1 MSKTIENNVVQM
13 TFDNKDFEKNIS
25 TSTKSVEKFND
36 SLDFKDAKKGFD
48 DLEKYAN
55 SVNFDGLNK
64 AIGNINSVF
73 TVTGNMTKKIIDDI
87 AGYFESKIVGTV
99 RKVTSTISYIAD
111 MNLGLSK
118 YEDYMTAMNTMR
130 YNLSEGDLSII
141 SKKGISDLEYLN
153 EQLAPLKQFTDET
166 SFNMLRMVSGISK
179 YSAANVDLEKS
190 VPALMGI
197 SLAAASAG
205 KNADEASRMYDQMVQ
220 AISRGYFQMK
230 DFNEAFANNNVA
242 TRNFKKTLVET
253 AQELGSLSTLDEDDM
268 KKAREWAAATQG
280 DYLNFFFDADKLNK
294 EAWLTTDVILG
305 AAQKY
310 YKSMGLI
317 FETTDQLA
325 DISVSQMISWSKEFM
340 NLRDKGVSAAA
351 YVEYL
356 GNEFDI
362 TNEEARLL
370 AKSLNTLTSEEYKMS
385 TQAAIAGQ
393 QATSYT
399 QAIDAVREAFGT
411 NFMNILTNFI
421 GNVDQA
427 SSLWT
432 AMSDNLWAVFAGP
445 LAATEKGLERFNK
458 EIVNTID
465 IGGVLVGQT
474 LYDQF
479 WKSIRRIFGG
489 GAEFVNGFIDQIRIL
504 GGAFKEVDGELEIGS
519 LIENNTFGFMQK
531 LTNGVTAMAD
541 AIEKFL
547 NSTLYENMLGIFM
560 NILKIISNI
569 KSVTNSLLRATVGTI
584 LKNLGKPLTALSEL
598 ILKITG
604 IIEEKSTKFVN
615 SDIFKNIIKWLTSI
629 IDAVSKLA
637 GTVLSK
643 LFNILGKI
651 ADIASDFFGEAVA
664 FLKPIFT
671 WLHDKISPVLKDI
684 YEFLADR
691 LNEALDWIS
700 DKLDHVGDAWDYI
713 KLKAGEAKDTVK
725 DFIEGL
731 MGTDFDTLGEKL
743 KNFGK
748 NFMEGASGIGGR
760 SLDVIK
766 EYGKN
771 MFDENADGSFPNLF
785 KRLDDAGTAI
795 EGAQTTIRW
804 LGDALSNP
812 IYFIFDLV
820 GAVLNTDLSG
830 AADALCSFIKRVT
843 GAIADI
849 TPSALEFLSKVISF
863 LGFLV
868 EKAVELI
875 KSIVG
880 FATGTLSST
889 GNTILDK
896 VVDSVIKLL
905 DLFLEGMIAILI
917 VLGHL
922 AELIKPAVL
931 EALDLA
937 EQFITKLVDKFR
949 EIAQNLADASGGDIV
964 KAVIGTAMIVAGLWL
979 FFGVMKAIIDVTYAI
994 KGFGSPLARLSKSLS
1009 YVFEGGS
1016 ELLETLGGYNMA
1028 GKFLYVSLLLFAIA
1042 DAVDSMVA
1050 VAEYFSSP
1058 ERKKQFLQA
1067 MAAVVA
1073 FIILILLTVEYILA
1087 PLNTNKKL
1095 KKNEKLDTGIGMAL
1109 IGIGVFMIGVSKA
1122 MSTLIDAMEGMAD
1135 PKILLYAGIVISVI
1149 LLSLGKTIK
1158 MIQGESSITRDLKAD
1173 KTGIFKSNISGSS
1186 SKSGTSYSGIPF
1198 VITSMA
1204 TAISVIMLAMGFL
1217 AKTIDG
1223 MEDPAWI
1230 LGVWAIAEALLFSI
1244 ALIIKWF
1251 FQFSNSSEAKEFSKV
1266 GRGKEGSKT
1275 SSSSK
1280 SGNGGI
1286 FNAVGVAIIIM
1297 SISTFVA
1304 TVMVSVIILAAIV
1317 QAAGIDPDLIMT
1329 IMGLVV
1335 VLILAIGLSIKLIMD
1350 AESRQLA
1357 KIGIKELLQRIGKL
1371 VGFSVV
1377 FVALGVCIA
1386 ALGTAI
1392 SNIAKT
1398 AMEYDNKLKESGM
1411 LKTDKDMN
1419 PVTKAFLMIAGILTM
1434 IFVGTIILTSIA
1446 KKMDV
1451 GSIMSVAMIIF
1462 GCALMIK
1469 NIGESIRILTETF
1482 SEFEDEPDAI
1492 AGAILSLVGIMM
1504 AMAVLVM
1511 VIGAVGAMLGASNG
1525 SGDAGDAIIKLA
1537 LGFLVLSL
1545 SIKVITSCIVA
1556 LATAI
1561 HTFGDTG
1568 PIWEALNV
1576 GILVLVGMAAAMVL
1590 LGAIALLFGK
1600 QIVTLG
1606 IGLAI
1611 IAASFLALDLAIL
1624 LLVPAIELASNY
1636 LVGNSNKIAGAFVAI
1651 GRAIADAILGSF
1663 LGLLKSI
1670 YTLGPQIIST
1680 ILKILLEVIRAVAD
1694 FFLDPETG
1702 VEIGKA
1708 IYALL
1713 KATVIALFSA
1723 LVWFLDD
1730 VGDFLHKIFSYIS
1743 DWAKDSVGDNGL
1755 VKFLK
1760 AIVWTISSFIDL
1772 ILAPFRAIIKGVKK
1786 LFGIDSPSKLFA
1798 QFGEWIMQGLLN
1810 GLNKLKDAILAPFKW
1825 IADKVSNIWNG
1836 LMNTCKSAMDKL
1848 SDFGRDFQQE
1858 IADNMSETDRKMAA
1872 AQAQDQVQKI
1882 QRYMQVL
1889 KTYQNGTTAE
1899 RARIMSEKASLE
1911 QWLKSNGKN
1920 KDAAINKNAM
1930 KMAEEL
1936 GYYTSAGFLKGLYSG
1951 GDPYE
1956 IGQQY
1961 MHQIIDG
1968 NKDAADIHS
1977 PSGVMELIGNYL
1989 KQGLL
1994 NGLDISSMFG
2004 TGEGMMDSLMG
2015 GVSSAM
2021 PDMSNLGGEAAS
2033 MFNGGFADNLDL
2045 TASGAT
2051 FDMSGYNTNLGGGY
2065 SSIGSI
2071 DSMNFASTGGYGG
2084 LDASYAM
2091 NSATAMPDTVNYT
2104 SEDITNELKAMNKKL
2119 DAFQEAVDKMQDL
2132 DIYLDNGVLA
2142 GALAGPIDEELG
2154 RRANRKAARGGI

>member
-99 RKVTSTISYIAD
+99 SKVRNTISYIAD
-111 MNLGLSK
+111 TNLGVSK
-118 YEDYMTAMNTMR
+118 YEDYLNAIKTLR
-130 YNLSEGDLSII
+130 YNLSDKDL
-141 SKKGISDLEYLN
+141 KAISDSGMSDLDYIAD
-153 EQLAPLKQFTDET
+153 QFGTIMDFTDET
-166 SFNMLRMVSGISK
+166 SFNMLDLVNAASK
-179 YSAANVDLEKS
+179 YVSANISLEDS
-190 VPALMGI
+190 SEALMGVA
-197 SLAAASAG
+197 LAAAAAG
-205 KNADEASRMYDQMVQ
+205 KNSQQAGQAMSQMVQ
-220 AISRGYFQMK
+220 AVSRGYFQMK
-230 DFNEAFANNNVA
+230 DWNEAFANNAIA
-242 TRNFKKTLVET
+242 TRHFKET
-253 AQELGSLSTLDEDDM
+253 MIEAAMGLGKAATINEEDVAQA
-268 KKAREWAAATQG
+268 KKWAAETNGQWY
-280 DYLNFFFDADKLNK
+280 DYFYESKKMNEDR
-294 EAWLTTDVILG
+294 WLTTEVLIAGL
-305 AAQKY
+305 KEY
-310 YKSMGLI
+310 SKSSTII
-317 FETTDQLA
+317 FDTVKKLEDT
-325 DISVSQMISWSKEFM
+325 SVSQLVQWSKEF
-340 NLRDKGVSAAA
+340 LKLKDSGVTAIE
-351 YVEYL
+351 YVNYL
-356 GNEFDI
+356 GDSFSGTDKDAI
-362 TNEEARLL
+362 LL
-370 AKSLNTLTSEEYKMS
+370 AKTLDKLASEEYKLA
-385 TQAAIAGQ
+385 TQAFIAGQ
-393 QATSYT
+393 QATNFHE
-399 QAIDAVREAFGT
+399 AIDAGREAFGT
-411 NFMNILTNFI
+411 KMMALLEGFI
-421 GNVDQA
+421 GDLDQA

-432 AMSDNLWAVFAGP
+432 IFADNLWSVFAGP
-445 LAATEKGLERFNK
+445 LDAAIDGMKQFNTEIAGTTE
-458 EIVNTID
+458 VA
-465 IGGVLVGQT
+465 GHLVEQT
-474 LYDQF
+474 WYDQF
-479 WKSIRRIFGG
+479 WLSIRRIFGG

-541 AIEKFL
+541 AIENFL

-560 NILKIISNI
+560 NILKIINNI

-651 ADIASDFFGEAVA
+651 ADIAGDFFGEAIS
-664 FLKPIFT
+664 FLKPIFS
-671 WLHDKISPVLKDI
+671 WLHDRISPALKDV
-684 YEFLADR
+684 YEFLADK

-713 KLKAGEAKDTVK
+713 KLKAGEAKDTVT

-748 NFMEGASGIGGR
+748 DFMEGASGIGGR

-771 MFDENADGSFPNLF
+771 MFDENADGSFSNLF

-795 EGAQTTIRW
+795 EGAQTTIKW

-830 AADALCSFIKRVT
+830 AADKLCNFIKRVT

-868 EKAVELI
+868 EKAIELI
-875 KSIVG
+875 KSILG

-896 VVDSVIKLL
+896 VIDAVIKLL

-949 EIAQNLADASGGDIV
+949 EITQNLADANGGDIV

-979 FFGVMKAIIDVTYAI
+979 FFSVMKAVIDVTYAI
-994 KGFGSPLARLSKSLS
+994 KGLGSPLAHLSHSLG

-1016 ELLETLGGYNMA
+1016 ELLETLGGYNTA
-1028 GKFLYVSLLLFAIA
+1028 GKFLYMSLLLFAIA

-1067 MAAVVA
+1067 MAAVLT
-1073 FIILILLTVEYILA
+1073 FIILILLSVKKVLGS
-1087 PLNTNKKL
+1087 LNNGTLGAQLSK
-1095 KKNEKLDTGIGMAL
+1095 EKSIISKTGLIDSGIGMAL
-1109 IGIGVFMIGVSKA
+1109 LGLGIFMIGISKA
-1122 MSTLIDAMEGMAD
+1122 MATIAEVTKDMTD
-1135 PKILLYAGIVISVI
+1135 PSILLYAGLIISVI
-1149 LLSLGKTIK
+1149 ILSLGKTLK
-1158 MIQGESSITRDLKAD
+1158 MIQGEGTSAKSFKAD
-1173 KTGIFKSNISGSS
+1173 KTGIFKSNITGSS
-1186 SKSGTSYSGIPF
+1186 SKSGASYSGIPF

-1230 LGVWAIAEALLFSI
+1230 LGVWGIAEGLLFSI

-1251 FQFSNSSEAKEFSKV
+1251 FQFSTSSEAKEFSKFK
-1266 GRGKEGSKT
+1266 GGKS

-1286 FNAVGVAIIIM
+1286 LNAVGVAIIIM

-1335 VLILAIGLSIKLIMD
+1335 VLILAIGLSMKLIMD

-1357 KIGIKELLQRIGKL
+1357 KIGVKELLQRIGKMI
-1371 VGFSVV
+1371 GFSVV

-1392 SNIAKT
+1392 NNIAKT

-1434 IFVGTIILTSIA
+1434 IFAGTIILTSIA

-1451 GSIMSVAMIIF
+1451 GSIMSVAIIVF

-1511 VIGAVGAMLGASNG
+1511 VIGAVGTMLGASSG
-1525 SGDAGDAIIKLA
+1525 GGDAGTAIIKLA

-1545 SIKVITSCIVA
+1545 SIKVITSCIIA

-1561 HTFGDTG
+1561 HTFGDTE
-1568 PIWEALNV
+1568 PIWAALKIGV
-1576 GILVLVGMAAAMVL
+1576 LVLIGMAAALVL
-1590 LGAIALLFGK
+1590 LGAIALLFGES
-1600 QIVTLG
+1600 ITTLA

-1611 IAASFLALDLAIL
+1611 IAGAFLALDLAIL

-1636 LVGNSNKIAGAFVAI
+1636 LVGNSDKIADAFVAI

-1663 LGLLKSI
+1663 LGLLESV
-1670 YTLGPQIIST
+1670 YTLGPQIIT
-1680 ILKILLEVIRAVAD
+1680 RILGILLELIRAVAD
-1694 FFLDPETG
+1694 FFMDPETG
-1702 VEIGKA
+1702 IEIGRA

-1713 KATVIALFSA
+1713 KATALALLSA
-1723 LVWFLDD
+1723 LVWFLYDI
-1730 VGDFLHKIFSYIS
+1730 GEFLNKIMDYIKK
-1743 DWAKDSVGDNGL
+1743 WANDAVGDNGL
-1755 VKFLK
+1755 VRFIKT
-1760 AIVWTISSFIDL
+1760 IVKTLTFWIDV
-1772 ILAPFRAIIKGVKK
+1772 ILQPFRWIIKGVKK
-1786 LFGIDSPSKLFA
+1786 LFGISSPSTVFEG
-1798 QFGEWIMQGLLN
+1798 FGEWIMKGLSN

-1825 IADKVSNIWNG
+1825 IAEKVSNIWNG
-1836 LMNTCKSAMDKL
+1836 MVNACESMMERLA
-1848 SDFGRDFQQE
+1848 GRDFQQE
-1858 IADNMSETDRKMAA
+1858 MADKMASIDQDTTHYRA
-1872 AQAQDQVQKI
+1872 SMAVENAQAYFD
-1882 QRYMQVL
+1882 VL
-1889 KTYQNGTTAE
+1889 RKLSSGNINTAE
-1899 RARIMSEKASLE
+1899 RANLEATKSKLEKNIKAMK
-1911 QWLKSNGKN
+1911 QVAW
-1920 KDAAINKNAM
+1920 DAAKEM
-1930 KMAEEL
+1930 
-1936 GYYTSAGFLKGLYSG
+1936 GYETTAGFYEGINSG
-1951 GDPYE
+1951 GDMRKLGE
-1956 IGQQY
+1956 QY
-1961 MHQIIDG
+1961 MNTFIDG
-1968 NKDAADIHS
+1968 GKKAADIHS

-2021 PDMSNLGGEAAS
+2021 PDMSSLGGEAAS
-2033 MFNGGFADNLDL
+2033 MFNGGFTDNLDL

-2051 FDMSGYNTNLGGGY
+2051 FDMNGYNTNLGGGY

-2084 LDASYAM
+2084 LDASYATS
-2091 NSATAMPDTVNYT
+2091 NATAMPDTVNYT

-2142 GALAGPIDEELG
+2142 GALAGAIDEELG

>member
-99 RKVTSTISYIAD
+99 SKVRNTISYIAD
-111 MNLGLSK
+111 TNLGVSK
-118 YEDYMTAMNTMR
+118 YEDYLNAIKTLR
-130 YNLSEGDLSII
+130 YNLSDTDLKAIKVS
-141 SKKGISDLEYLN
+141 GMSDLDYI
-153 EQLAPLKQFTDET
+153 ADKFSTIMDFTDET
-166 SFNMLRMVSGISK
+166 SFNMLDMVNAISK
-179 YSAANVDLEKS
+179 YASANVSLEDS
-190 VPALMGI
+190 SEALMGTA
-197 SLAAASAG
+197 LAAAAAG
-205 KNADEASRMYDQMVQ
+205 KNSQQAGQAMSQMVQ

-230 DFNEAFANNNVA
+230 DWNEAFANNAIA
-242 TRNFKKTLVET
+242 TRHFKEIMIEAAMGLGKAATINEEDI
-253 AQELGSLSTLDEDDM
+253 AQA
-268 KKAREWAAATQG
+268 KEWAEKTNGQWY
-280 DYLNFFFDADKLNK
+280 DFFYESKKMNDDK
-294 EAWLTTDVILG
+294 WLTTEALIAGL
-305 AAQKY
+305 KEY
-310 YKSMGLI
+310 SKSSTII
-317 FETTDQLA
+317 FDTVAKLEDT
-325 DISVSQMISWSKEFM
+325 SVSQLVQWSKEF
-340 NLRDKGVSAAA
+340 LKLKSSGVTAIE
-351 YVEYL
+351 YVNYL
-356 GNEFDI
+356 GDSFSGTDKDAI
-362 TNEEARLL
+362 LL
-370 AKSLNTLTSEEYKMS
+370 AKTLDKLTSEEYKLA
-385 TQAAIAGQ
+385 TQAFIAGQ
-393 QATSYT
+393 QATNFHE
-399 QAIDAVREAFGT
+399 AIDAGREAFGT
-411 NFMNILTNFI
+411 KMMALLEGFI
-421 GNVDQA
+421 GDLDQA

-432 AMSDNLWAVFAGP
+432 IFADNLWSVFAGP
-445 LAATEKGLERFNK
+445 LDAAIDGMKQFNTEIAGTTE
-458 EIVNTID
+458 VA
-465 IGGVLVGQT
+465 GHLVEQT
-474 LYDQF
+474 WYDQF
-479 WKSIRRIFGG
+479 WLSIRRIFGG
-489 GAEFVNGFIDQIRIL
+489 GAEFVNGFINQIRIL

-569 KSVTNSLLRATVGTI
+569 KSVTSSLLRATVGTI

-615 SDIFKNIIKWLTSI
+615 SDIFKNIVKWLTSI

-651 ADIASDFFGEAVA
+651 ADIAGDFFGEAVR

-671 WLHDKISPVLKDI
+671 WLHDRISPALKDI
-684 YEFLADR
+684 YEFLADK
-691 LNEALDWIS
+691 LNEALDWVS

-771 MFDENADGSFPNLF
+771 MFDENTDGSFPNLF

-830 AADALCSFIKRVT
+830 AADALCNFIKRVT

-863 LGFLV
+863 LGFLI

-896 VVDSVIKLL
+896 VIDAVIKIL

-979 FFGVMKAIIDVTYAI
+979 FFGVMKAVIDVTYAI
-994 KGFGSPLARLSKSLS
+994 KGLGSPLAHLSHTLG
-1009 YVFEGGS
+1009 YVFESGS
-1016 ELLETLGGYNMA
+1016 ELLDTLGGYSTA
-1028 GKFLYVSLLLFAIA
+1028 GKFLYMSLLLFAIA

-1058 ERKKQFLQA
+1058 ERRKQFLQA
-1067 MAAVVA
+1067 MAAVIT
-1073 FIILILLTVEYILA
+1073 FILIILFSIKMV
-1087 PLNTNKKL
+1087 LNTLAGGSKNKL
-1095 KKNEKLDTGIGMAL
+1095 SATFAKNIDTDIGIAL

-1122 MSTLIDAMEGMAD
+1122 MSTLVDATKDMTD
-1135 PKILLYAGIVISVI
+1135 PKILLYAGMVISLI

-1158 MIQGESSITRDLKAD
+1158 MVQGESSVTRGIKAD
-1173 KTGIFKSNISGSS
+1173 KTGIFKSNVTGSS
-1186 SKSGTSYSGIPF
+1186 AKSGTSYSGIPF

-1223 MEDPAWI
+1223 MEDPMFI
-1230 LGVWAIAEALLFSI
+1230 LAVWGMAELLLFSI
-1244 ALIIKWF
+1244 AYIIKEF
-1251 FQFSNSSEAKEFSKV
+1251 FKFSTSSEAKEFSKFK
-1266 GRGKEGSKT
+1266 GGKS

-1286 FNAVGVAIIIM
+1286 LNAVGVSIIIM
-1297 SISTFVA
+1297 SISAFVA

-1335 VLILAIGLSIKLIMD
+1335 VLILAIGLSMKLIMD

-1357 KIGIKELLQRIGKL
+1357 KIGVKELLQRIGKMI
-1371 VGFSVV
+1371 GFSVV

-1392 SNIAKT
+1392 NNIAKT

-1434 IFVGTIILTSIA
+1434 IFVGTTILTSIA

-1525 SGDAGDAIIKLA
+1525 GGDAGDAIIKLA

-1545 SIKVITSCIVA
+1545 SIKVITSCIVS

-1568 PIWEALNV
+1568 PIWEALNIGV
-1576 GILVLVGMAAAMVL
+1576 LVLVGMAAAMVL
-1590 LGAIALLFGK
+1590 LGAIALIFGK

-1636 LVGNSNKIAGAFVAI
+1636 LVTNSNKIAGAFVAI

-1663 LGLLKSI
+1663 LGLLKSV

-1680 ILKILLEVIRAVAD
+1680 ILGILLELIRAVAD

-1713 KATVIALFSA
+1713 KATAIALVSA

-1730 VGDFLHKIFSYIS
+1730 VGDFLNSIMDYIKK
-1743 DWAKDSVGDNGL
+1743 WANDAIGDSGL
-1755 VKFLK
+1755 VRFLK
-1760 AIVWTISSFIDL
+1760 AIVKTLTFWIDV
-1772 ILAPFRAIIKGVKK
+1772 ILQPFRWIIKGVKK
-1786 LFGIDSPSKLFA
+1786 LFGIGSPSTVFEG
-1798 QFGEWIMQGLLN
+1798 FGKWIMQGLLN

-1825 IADKVSNIWNG
+1825 IAEKVSNIWNG
-1836 LMNTCKSAMDKL
+1836 MVNACESMMERLA
-1848 SDFGRDFQQE
+1848 GRDFQQE
-1858 IADNMSETDRKMAA
+1858 MADKMASIDQDTTHYRA
-1872 AQAQDQVQKI
+1872 SMAVENAQAYFD
-1882 QRYMQVL
+1882 VL
-1889 KTYQNGTTAE
+1889 RKLSSGNINTAE
-1899 RARIMSEKASLE
+1899 RANLEATKSKLEKNIKAMKKVA
-1911 QWLKSNGKN
+1911 W
-1920 KDAAINKNAM
+1920 DAAKEM
-1930 KMAEEL
+1930 
-1936 GYYTSAGFLKGLYSG
+1936 GYETTAGFFEGINSG
-1951 GDPYE
+1951 GDMRKLGE
-1956 IGQQY
+1956 QY
-1961 MHQIIDG
+1961 MNTFIDG
-1968 NKDAADIHS
+1968 GKKAADIHS
-1977 PSGVMELIGNYL
+1977 PSGVMKTIGNYL
-1989 KQGLL
+1989 LEGLL

-2004 TGEGMMDSLMG
+2004 TGEGMMDNLMG

-2021 PDMSNLGGEAAS
+2021 PDMSSLGGEAAS

-2051 FDMSGYNTNLGGGY
+2051 FDMSGYDTKLGGGY

-2071 DSMNFASTGGYGG
+2071 DSMNFASSGGYSG

>member
-99 RKVTSTISYIAD
+99 SKVTSTISYIAD
-111 MNLGLSK
+111 VNLGLSK

-141 SKKGISDLEYLN
+141 SKKGISDLEYLS

-179 YSAANVDLEKS
+179 YSAANVDLKKS

-205 KNADEASRMYDQMVQ
+205 KNADEASRMYEQMVQ

-253 AQELGSLSTLDEDDM
+253 AQELGSLSTLDEADM

-280 DYLNFFFDADKLNK
+280 DYLNFFFTADNLNK

-305 AAQKY
+305 AAEKY
-310 YKSMGLI
+310 YRSMGLI
-317 FETTDQLA
+317 FKTTDQLA
-325 DISVSQMISWSKEFM
+325 DISVSQMVSWSKEFM

-362 TNEEARLL
+362 TDEEARLL

-432 AMSDNLWAVFAGP
+432 SMSDNLWAIFAGP

-479 WKSIRRIFGG
+479 WKSIRKIFGG
-489 GAEFVNGFIDQIRIL
+489 GAEFVNGFINQIRIL

-651 ADIASDFFGEAVA
+651 ADIAGDFFGEAVR

-671 WLHDKISPVLKDI
+671 WLHDRISPALKDI
-684 YEFLADR
+684 YEFLADK

-713 KLKAGEAKDTVK
+713 KLKAGEAKNTVK

-766 EYGKN
+766 EYGKS

-863 LGFLV
+863 LGFLI

-896 VVDSVIKLL
+896 VIDAVIKIL

-979 FFGVMKAIIDVTYAI
+979 FFGVMKAVIDVTYAI
-994 KGFGSPLARLSKSLS
+994 KGLGSPLAHLSHTLG
-1009 YVFEGGS
+1009 YVFESGS
-1016 ELLETLGGYNMA
+1016 ELLDTLGGYSTA
-1028 GKFLYVSLLLFAIA
+1028 GKFLYMSLLLFAIA

-1058 ERKKQFLQA
+1058 ERRKQFLQA
-1067 MAAVVA
+1067 MAAVVT
-1073 FIILILLTVEYILA
+1073 FILIILFSIKMV
-1087 PLNTNKKL
+1087 LNTLAGGKTNKL
-1095 KKNEKLDTGIGMAL
+1095 TATFAKNVDTDIGIAL

-1122 MSTLIDAMEGMAD
+1122 MSTLVDATKGMTD
-1135 PKILLYAGIVISVI
+1135 PKILLYAGMVISLI

-1158 MIQGESSITRDLKAD
+1158 MVQGESSVTRGIKAD
-1173 KTGIFKSNISGSS
+1173 KTGIFKSNVTGSS
-1186 SKSGTSYSGIPF
+1186 AKSGTSYSGIPF

-1223 MEDPAWI
+1223 MEDPMFI
-1230 LGVWAIAEALLFSI
+1230 LGVWGMAELLLFSI
-1244 ALIIKWF
+1244 AYIIKEF
-1251 FQFSNSSEAKEFSKV
+1251 FKFSTSSEAKEFSKFK
-1266 GRGKEGSKT
+1266 GGK
-1275 SSSSK
+1275 SSTSSK

-1286 FNAVGVAIIIM
+1286 LNAVGVAIIIM

-1335 VLILAIGLSIKLIMD
+1335 VLILAIGLSMKLIMD

-1357 KIGIKELLQRIGKL
+1357 KIGVKELLQRIGKMI
-1371 VGFSVV
+1371 GFSVV

-1392 SNIAKT
+1392 NNIAKT

-1511 VIGAVGAMLGASNG
+1511 VIGAVGAMLGAS
-1525 SGDAGDAIIKLA
+1525 SGGKDAGDAIIKLA

-1636 LVGNSNKIAGAFVAI
+1636 LVSNSNKIAGAFVAI

-1663 LGLLKSI
+1663 LGLLKSV

-1680 ILKILLEVIRAVAD
+1680 ILGILLELIRAVAD

-1713 KATVIALFSA
+1713 KATAIALVSA

-1730 VGDFLHKIFSYIS
+1730 IGDFLNKIMDYIKK
-1743 DWAKDSVGDNGL
+1743 WANDAIGDSGL
-1755 VKFLK
+1755 VRFLK
-1760 AIVWTISSFIDL
+1760 AIVKTLTFWIDV
-1772 ILAPFRAIIKGVKK
+1772 ILQPFRWIIKGVKK
-1786 LFGIDSPSKLFA
+1786 LFGIGSPSTVFEG
-1798 QFGEWIMQGLLN
+1798 FGKWIMQGLLN

-1825 IADKVSNIWNG
+1825 IAEKVSNIWNG
-1836 LMNTCKSAMDKL
+1836 MVNACESMMEHLA
-1848 SDFGRDFQQE
+1848 GRDFQQE
-1858 IADNMSETDRKMAA
+1858 MADKMASIDQDTTHYRA
-1872 AQAQDQVQKI
+1872 SMAVENAQAYFD
-1882 QRYMQVL
+1882 VL
-1889 KTYQNGTTAE
+1889 RKLSSGNINTAE
-1899 RARIMSEKASLE
+1899 RANLEATKSKLEKNIKAMKKVA
-1911 QWLKSNGKN
+1911 W
-1920 KDAAINKNAM
+1920 DAAKEM
-1930 KMAEEL
+1930 
-1936 GYYTSAGFLKGLYSG
+1936 GYETTAGFFEGINSG
-1951 GDPYE
+1951 GDMRKLGE
-1956 IGQQY
+1956 QY
-1961 MHQIIDG
+1961 MNTFIDG
-1968 NKDAADIHS
+1968 GKKAADIHS
-1977 PSGVMELIGNYL
+1977 PSGVMKTIGNYL
-1989 KQGLL
+1989 VEGLL

-2021 PDMSNLGGEAAS
+2021 PDMSSLGGEAAS

-2051 FDMSGYNTNLGGGY
+2051 FDMSGYDTKLGGGY

-2071 DSMNFASTGGYGG
+2071 DSMNFASTGGYSG

-2091 NSATAMPDTVNYT
+2091 SNATAMPDTVNYT

>member
-99 RKVTSTISYIAD
+99 SKVRNTISYIAD
-111 MNLGLSK
+111 TNLGVSK
-118 YEDYMTAMNTMR
+118 YEDYLNAIKTLR
-130 YNLSEGDLSII
+130 YNLSDTDLKAIKVS
-141 SKKGISDLEYLN
+141 GMSDLDYI
-153 EQLAPLKQFTDET
+153 ADKFSTIMDFTDET
-166 SFNMLRMVSGISK
+166 SFNMLDMVNAISK
-179 YSAANVDLEKS
+179 YASANVSLEDS
-190 VPALMGI
+190 SEALMGTA
-197 SLAAASAG
+197 LAAAAAG
-205 KNADEASRMYDQMVQ
+205 KNSQQAGQAMSQMVQ

-230 DFNEAFANNNVA
+230 DWNEAFANNAIA
-242 TRNFKKTLVET
+242 TRHFKEIMIEAAMGLGKAATINEEDI
-253 AQELGSLSTLDEDDM
+253 AQA
-268 KKAREWAAATQG
+268 KEWAEKTNGQWY
-280 DYLNFFFDADKLNK
+280 DFFYESKKMNDDK
-294 EAWLTTDVILG
+294 WLTTEALIAGL
-305 AAQKY
+305 KEY
-310 YKSMGLI
+310 SKSSTII
-317 FETTDQLA
+317 FDTVAKLEDT
-325 DISVSQMISWSKEFM
+325 SVSQLVQWSKEF
-340 NLRDKGVSAAA
+340 LKLKSSGVTAIE
-351 YVEYL
+351 YVNYL
-356 GNEFDI
+356 GDSFSGTDKDAI
-362 TNEEARLL
+362 LL
-370 AKSLNTLTSEEYKMS
+370 AKTLDKLTSEEYKLA
-385 TQAAIAGQ
+385 TQAFIAGQ
-393 QATSYT
+393 QATNFHE
-399 QAIDAVREAFGT
+399 AIDAGREAFGT
-411 NFMNILTNFI
+411 KMMALLEGFI
-421 GNVDQA
+421 GDLDQA

-432 AMSDNLWAVFAGP
+432 IFADNLWSVFAGP
-445 LAATEKGLERFNK
+445 LDAAIDGMKQFNTEIAGTTE
-458 EIVNTID
+458 VA
-465 IGGVLVGQT
+465 GHLVEQT
-474 LYDQF
+474 WYDQF
-479 WKSIRRIFGG
+479 WLSVRRIFGG

-504 GGAFKEVDGELEIGS
+504 GGAFEEVDGELEIGS

-615 SDIFKNIIKWLTSI
+615 SDIFKNIVKWLTSI

-651 ADIASDFFGEAVA
+651 ADIAGDFFGEAVR

-671 WLHDKISPVLKDI
+671 WIHDRISPALKDI
-684 YEFLADR
+684 YEFLADK

-830 AADALCSFIKRVT
+830 AADALCNFIKRVT

-863 LGFLV
+863 LGFLI

-896 VVDSVIKLL
+896 VIDAVIKIL

-979 FFGVMKAIIDVTYAI
+979 FFGVMKAVIDVTYAI
-994 KGFGSPLARLSKSLS
+994 KGLGSPLAHLSHTLG
-1009 YVFEGGS
+1009 YVLESGS
-1016 ELLETLGGYNMA
+1016 ELLDTLGGYNIA
-1028 GKFLYVSLLLFAIA
+1028 GKFLYMSLLLFAIA

-1058 ERKKQFLQA
+1058 ERRKQFLQA
-1067 MAAVVA
+1067 MAAVVT
-1073 FIILILLTVEYILA
+1073 FILLILMSVQLVLKSLA
-1087 PLNTNKKL
+1087 GNKKKL
-1095 KKNEKLDTGIGMAL
+1095 TKDGAKNLDTSVGVAL

-1122 MSTLIDAMEGMAD
+1122 MATLVEATKGMTD
-1135 PKILLYAGIVISVI
+1135 PKILLYAGMVISLI

-1158 MIQGESSITRDLKAD
+1158 MVQGESSVTRGIKAD
-1173 KTGIFKSNISGSS
+1173 KTGIFKSNVTGSS
-1186 SKSGTSYSGIPF
+1186 AKSGASYSGIPF

-1223 MEDPAWI
+1223 MEDPAFI
-1230 LGVWAIAEALLFSI
+1230 LAVWGMAELLLFSI
-1244 ALIIKWF
+1244 AFIIKEF
-1251 FQFSNSSEAKEFSKV
+1251 FKFSTSSEAKEFSKFK
-1266 GRGKEGSKT
+1266 GGKS

-1286 FNAVGVAIIIM
+1286 LNAVGVSIIIM
-1297 SISTFVA
+1297 SISAFVA

-1329 IMGLVV
+1329 IMLMVV
-1335 VLILAIGLSIKLIMD
+1335 VLILAIGMSIKLIMD

-1357 KIGIKELLQRIGKL
+1357 KIGVKELLQRIGKMI
-1371 VGFSVV
+1371 GFSVV

-1392 SNIAKT
+1392 NNIAKT
-1398 AMEYDNKLKESGM
+1398 AMEYDNKLKENGM

-1434 IFVGTIILTSIA
+1434 IFVGTTILTSIA

-1525 SGDAGDAIIKLA
+1525 GGDAGDAIIKLA

-1568 PIWEALNV
+1568 PIWEALNIGV
-1576 GILVLVGMAAAMVL
+1576 LVLVGMAAAMVL
-1590 LGAIALLFGK
+1590 LGAIALIFGK

-1636 LVGNSNKIAGAFVAI
+1636 LVTNSNKIAGAFVAI

-1663 LGLLKSI
+1663 LGLLKSV

-1680 ILKILLEVIRAVAD
+1680 ILGILLELIRAVAD

-1708 IYALL
+1708 VYALL
-1713 KATVIALFSA
+1713 KATAIALVSA

-1730 VGDFLHKIFSYIS
+1730 VGDFLNSIMDYIKK
-1743 DWAKDSVGDNGL
+1743 WANDAIGDSGL
-1755 VKFLK
+1755 VRFLK
-1760 AIVWTISSFIDL
+1760 AIVKTLTFWIDV
-1772 ILAPFRAIIKGVKK
+1772 ILQPFRWIIKGVKK
-1786 LFGIDSPSKLFA
+1786 LFGIGSPSTVFES
-1798 QFGEWIMQGLLN
+1798 FGKWIMQGLLN

-1825 IADKVSNIWNG
+1825 IAEKVSNIWNG
-1836 LMNTCKSAMDKL
+1836 MVNACESMIERLA
-1848 SDFGRDFQQE
+1848 GRDIQQE
-1858 IADNMSETDRKMAA
+1858 LKQNLEEDVNGLDALGYGALKYA
-1872 AQAQDQVQKI
+1872 
-1882 QRYMQVL
+1882 QRYMELVRKYNNASSHADKDRYRSQMTTIEGYLKNMSGKSEYAKGAEKIGAQV
-1889 KTYQNGTTAE
+1889 T
-1899 RARIMSEKASLE
+1899 
-1911 QWLKSNGKN
+1911 
-1920 KDAAINKNAM
+1920 
-1930 KMAEEL
+1930 
-1936 GYYTSAGFLKGLYSG
+1936 AGFLKGLYQG
-1951 GDPYE
+1951 GDPYDLA
-1956 IGQQY
+1956 QQY
-1961 MHQIIDG
+1961 FGQFTAGGEDKMEI
-1968 NKDAADIHS
+1968 KS
-1977 PSGVMELIGNYL
+1977 PSKVMTVIGNYI
-1989 KQGLL
+1989 KEGLL

-2021 PDMSNLGGEAAS
+2021 PDMSSLGGEAAS

-2071 DSMNFASTGGYGG
+2071 DSMNFASTGGYSG

-2091 NSATAMPDTVNYT
+2091 SNATAMPDTVNYT

>member
-1 MSKTIENNVVQM
+1 MSKNIENNVVQM
-13 TFDNKDFEKNIS
+13 SFDNKDFEKNIS

-99 RKVTSTISYIAD
+99 SRVRNTISYIAD
-111 MNLGLSK
+111 TNLGVSK
-118 YEDYMTAMNTMR
+118 YEDYLNAIKTLR
-130 YNLSEGDLSII
+130 YNLSDKDLRAIEDS
-141 SKKGISDLEYLN
+141 GMSDLDYI
-153 EQLAPLKQFTDET
+153 ADKFSTIMDFTDET
-166 SFNMLRMVSGISK
+166 SFNMLDMVNAISK
-179 YSAANVDLEKS
+179 YASANVSLEDS
-190 VPALMGI
+190 SEALMGTA
-197 SLAAASAG
+197 LAAAAAG
-205 KNADEASRMYDQMVQ
+205 KNSQQAGQAMSQMVQ

-230 DFNEAFANNNVA
+230 DWNEAFANNAIA
-242 TRNFKKTLVET
+242 TRHFKEIMIE
-253 AQELGSLSTLDEDDM
+253 AAMGLG
-268 KKAREWAAATQG
+268 KAATINQEDIAQAEKWAKETNG
-280 DYLNFFFDADKLNK
+280 QWYDFFYTSDRMNK
-294 EAWLTTDVILG
+294 DMWLTTEALIAGL
-305 AAQKY
+305 KEY
-310 YKSMGLI
+310 SKSSTII
-317 FETTDQLA
+317 FDTVGKLEDT
-325 DISVSQMISWSKEFM
+325 SVSQLVQWSKEFLKLK
-340 NLRDKGVSAAA
+340 NSGVSAIE
-351 YVEYL
+351 YVNYL
-356 GNEFDI
+356 GDSFVG
-362 TNEEARLL
+362 TEEDAILL
-370 AKSLNTLTSEEYKMS
+370 AKTLDTLTSEEYKLA
-385 TQAAIAGQ
+385 TQAFIAGQ
-393 QATSYT
+393 QATNFHE
-399 QAIDAVREAFGT
+399 AIDAGREAFGT
-411 NFMNILTNFI
+411 KMMTLLEGFI
-421 GNVDQA
+421 GDLDQA

-432 AMSDNLWAVFAGP
+432 IFADNLWSVFAGP
-445 LAATEKGLERFNK
+445 LDAAIDGMRQFNTEIAGTTEVAGHLIE
-458 EIVNTID
+458 
-465 IGGVLVGQT
+465 QT
-474 LYDQF
+474 WYDQF
-479 WKSIRRIFGG
+479 WGSVRRIFGG

-504 GGAFKEVDGELEIGS
+504 GGAFEEVHGELEIGS

-651 ADIASDFFGEAVA
+651 ADIAGDFFGEAVR

-671 WLHDKISPVLKDI
+671 WLHDRISPVLKDI

-691 LNEALDWIS
+691 LSEALDWIS

-713 KLKAGEAKDTVK
+713 KLKAGEAKDTVTG
-725 DFIEGL
+725 FIEGL

-760 SLDVIK
+760 SLDVVK

-820 GAVLNTDLSG
+820 GAILNTDLSG
-830 AADALCSFIKRVT
+830 AADALCNFIKRVT

-863 LGFLV
+863 LSFLI

-889 GNTILDK
+889 GSTILDK
-896 VVDSVIKLL
+896 VIDAVIKIL

-931 EALDLA
+931 EALYLA
-937 EQFITKLVDKFR
+937 ERFITRLVEKFR
-949 EIAQNLADASGGDIV
+949 EIANNLAEASGEDIIRS
-964 KAVIGTAMIVAGLWL
+964 VIGLGMIVAGLWL
-979 FFGVMKAIIDVTYAI
+979 FFSVMEAIINVTYAI
-994 KGFGSPLARLSKSLS
+994 KGFGSPLARLSQSLS
-1009 YVFEGGS
+1009 YVIEGGS
-1016 ELLETLGGYNMA
+1016 ELVETLGGYTTA
-1028 GKFLYVSLLLFAIA
+1028 GKFLYFSLLLFAIA
-1042 DAVDSMVA
+1042 DAVDSMVS

-1058 ERKKQFLQA
+1058 ERKKQFIQA
-1067 MAAVVA
+1067 MSAVVA
-1073 FIILILLTVEYILA
+1073 FIIIILLSVKTV
-1087 PLNTNKKL
+1087 LNTLAGGSTNKMSAAL
-1095 KKNEKLDTGIGMAL
+1095 AKNVDTDIGIAL

-1122 MSTLIDAMEGMAD
+1122 IAILADATKNMTD
-1135 PKILLYAGIVISVI
+1135 PSILLYAGMIISLI

-1158 MIQGESSITRDLKAD
+1158 MVQGEHSVTRGIKAD
-1173 KTGIFKSNISGSS
+1173 KTGIFKSNITGSS
-1186 SKSGTSYSGIPF
+1186 AKSGTSYSGIPL

-1204 TAISVIMLAMGFL
+1204 TAISVVMLAMGFL

-1230 LGVWAIAEALLFSI
+1230 IGVWLMAEALIFSI

-1251 FQFSNSSEAKEFSKV
+1251 FQFSTSSEAKEFSKFK
-1266 GRGKEGSKT
+1266 GGK
-1275 SSSSK
+1275 SSSSNK

-1286 FNAVGVAIIIM
+1286 LNAVGVAIIIM

-1304 TVMVSVIILAAIV
+1304 TVMLSVIILAAVV

-1335 VLILAIGLSIKLIMD
+1335 VLILAIGMSIKLIMD

-1357 KIGIKELLQRIGKL
+1357 KIGIKELLQRIGRMIGL
-1371 VGFSVV
+1371 SVV
-1377 FVALGVCIA
+1377 FVALGIFLAAIIGSVASLANVAREYNQYMDENDYEKSDEKNPIFKAILLMLFLITLTLGLTGLIIA
-1386 ALGTAI
+1386 
-1392 SNIAKT
+1392 IARNMDT
-1398 AMEYDNKLKESGM
+1398 SG
-1411 LKTDKDMN
+1411 L
-1419 PVTKAFLMIAGILTM
+1419 
-1434 IFVGTIILTSIA
+1434 
-1446 KKMDV
+1446 
-1451 GSIMSVAMIIF
+1451 MSVALIFF

-1511 VIGAVGAMLGASNG
+1511 VIGAVGAMLGASSG

-1537 LGFLVLSL
+1537 LGFLVLSV
-1545 SIKVITSCIVA
+1545 SIKVITSCIIA
-1556 LATAI
+1556 LASAI
-1561 HTFGDTG
+1561 HTFGDTE
-1568 PIWEALNV
+1568 PIWKALRV
-1576 GILVLVGMAAAMVL
+1576 GIIVLVGMATALVL
-1590 LGAIALLFGK
+1590 LGAIALIFGK
-1600 QIVTLG
+1600 EITVLAV
-1606 IGLAI
+1606 GLAI
-1611 IAASFLALDLAIL
+1611 IAAAFLALDLAIL

-1636 LVGNSNKIAGAFVAI
+1636 LVDNSEKIAQAFLAI
-1651 GRAIADAILGSF
+1651 GEALAFAILGTIAGIIEGIAKLIGPITKALCDLL
-1663 LGLLKSI
+1663 LGLIKAL
-1670 YTLGPQIIST
+1670 
-1680 ILKILLEVIRAVAD
+1680 AD
-1694 FFLDPETG
+1694 FFYEPETG
-1702 VEIGKA
+1702 LQIGKLVYA
-1708 IYALL
+1708 ALKTLAGALL
-1713 KATVIALFSA
+1713 SA

-1730 VGDFLHKIFSYIS
+1730 IGEFLHKIFSYIS
-1743 DWAKDSVGDNGL
+1743 DWAKDSVGDSGL

-1760 AIVWTISSFIDL
+1760 AIVWTITSFIDL
-1772 ILAPFRAIIKGVKK
+1772 ILAPFRAIIKGIKK
-1786 LFGIDSPSKLFA
+1786 LFGINSPSTVFE
-1798 QFGEWIMQGLLN
+1798 QFGKWIMQGLLN
-1810 GLNKLKDAILAPFKW
+1810 GLNALKDTILAPFKW
-1825 IADKVSNIWNG
+1825 IAEKVSNIWG
-1836 LMNTCKSAMDKL
+1836 SMVDGCESLMEKL
-1848 SDFGRDFQQE
+1848 TGRDFQQE
-1858 IADNMSETDRKMAA
+1858 IADKMASIDQDTTHYRA
-1872 AQAQDQVQKI
+1872 SMAVENAQAYFD
-1882 QRYMQVL
+1882 VL
-1889 KTYQNGTTAE
+1889 RKLSSGNINTAE
-1899 RARIMSEKASLE
+1899 RANLEATKSKLEKNI
-1911 QWLKSNGKN
+1911 KSMK
-1920 KDAAINKNAM
+1920 KVAWDAAKEM
-1930 KMAEEL
+1930 
-1936 GYYTSAGFLKGLYSG
+1936 GYETTAGFFEGINSG
-1951 GDPYE
+1951 GDMRKLGE
-1956 IGQQY
+1956 QY
-1961 MHQIIDG
+1961 MNTFIDG
-1968 NKDAADIHS
+1968 GKKAADIHS
-1977 PSGVMELIGNYL
+1977 PSGVMKTIGNYL
-1989 KQGLL
+1989 VEGLL

-2021 PDMSNLGGEAAS
+2021 PDMSSLGGEAAS
-2033 MFNGGFADNLDL
+2033 MFNGGFTDNLDL

-2091 NSATAMPDTVNYT
+2091 NNARVMPDTVNYT

>member
-99 RKVTSTISYIAD
+99 SKVRNTISYIAD
-111 MNLGLSK
+111 TNLGVSK
-118 YEDYMTAMNTMR
+118 YEDYLNAIKTLR
-130 YNLSEGDLSII
+130 YNLSDKDL
-141 SKKGISDLEYLN
+141 KAISDSGMSDLDYI
-153 EQLAPLKQFTDET
+153 ADKFSTIMDFTDET
-166 SFNMLRMVSGISK
+166 SFNMLDMVNAISK
-179 YSAANVDLEKS
+179 YASANVSLEDS
-190 VPALMGI
+190 SEALMGTA
-197 SLAAASAG
+197 LAAAAAG
-205 KNADEASRMYDQMVQ
+205 KNSQQAGQAMSQMVQ

-230 DFNEAFANNNVA
+230 DWNEAFANNAIA
-242 TRNFKKTLVET
+242 TRHFKEIMIEAAMGLGKAATINEEDI
-253 AQELGSLSTLDEDDM
+253 AQA
-268 KKAREWAAATQG
+268 KKWAAETNGQWY
-280 DYLNFFFDADKLNK
+280 DFFYESKKMNDDK
-294 EAWLTTDVILG
+294 WLTTEALIAGL
-305 AAQKY
+305 KEY
-310 YKSMGLI
+310 SKSSTII
-317 FETTDQLA
+317 FDTVGKLEDT
-325 DISVSQMISWSKEFM
+325 SVSQLVQWSKEF
-340 NLRDKGVSAAA
+340 LKLKGSGVTAIE
-351 YVEYL
+351 YVNYL
-356 GNEFDI
+356 GDSFSG
-362 TNEEARLL
+362 TNKDAILL
-370 AKSLNTLTSEEYKMS
+370 ANTLDKLTSEEYKLA
-385 TQAAIAGQ
+385 TQAFIAGQ
-393 QATSYT
+393 QATNFHE
-399 QAIDAVREAFGT
+399 AIDAGREAFGT
-411 NFMNILTNFI
+411 KMMALLEGFI
-421 GNVDQA
+421 GDLDQA

-432 AMSDNLWAVFAGP
+432 IFADNLWSVFAGP
-445 LAATEKGLERFNK
+445 LDAAIDGMKQFNTEIAGTTE
-458 EIVNTID
+458 VA
-465 IGGVLVGQT
+465 GHLVEQT
-474 LYDQF
+474 WYDQF
-479 WKSIRRIFGG
+479 WLSVRRIFGG

-504 GGAFKEVDGELEIGS
+504 GGAFEEVDGELEIGS

-651 ADIASDFFGEAVA
+651 ADIAGDFFGEAVA

-830 AADALCSFIKRVT
+830 AADKLCSFIKRVT

-889 GNTILDK
+889 GSTILDK
-896 VVDSVIKLL
+896 LIESVIKIL
-905 DLFLEGMIAILI
+905 DLLLQGFVMILT
-917 VLGHL
+917 VLGHV
-922 AELIKPAVL
+922 AEYIKPTAL
-931 EALDLA
+931 AALDLA
-937 EQFITKLVDKFR
+937 DRFLTSLLDRIN
-949 EIAQNLADASGGDIV
+949 EIIKNLSDASGDDIIRS
-964 KAVIGTAMIVAGLWL
+964 VIGLGVIALGLWL
-979 FFGVMKAIIDVTYAI
+979 LFTVLTTIFNT
-994 KGFGSPLARLSKSLS
+994 LSWIH
-1009 YVFEGGS
+1009 G
-1016 ELLETLGGYNMA
+1016 LGGPVNKIATGVYYVMDSTSGLLDTLSGYNVA
-1028 GKFLYVSLLLFAIA
+1028 GMMLYFSLLLFAISSA
-1042 DAVDSMVA
+1042 TSELVK
-1050 VAEYFSSP
+1050 VAEMFGNEQS
-1058 ERKKQFLQA
+1058 KKQFLEAMGVMLAFFLIILFSIKLVFKQISGLTTTLVDSGKTFGSIKYNVAQTMIGMAAMVFAISFA
-1067 MAAVVA
+1067 MAKLIDATKDLKNPD
-1073 FIILILLTVEYILA
+1073 IILYCGLVISLILLSVGKMMKMVQSQGSSL
-1087 PLNTNKKL
+1087 KKL
-1095 KKNEKLDTGIGMAL
+1095 
-1109 IGIGVFMIGVSKA
+1109 SK
-1122 MSTLIDAMEGMAD
+1122 
-1135 PKILLYAGIVISVI
+1135 
-1149 LLSLGKTIK
+1149 
-1158 MIQGESSITRDLKAD
+1158 D
-1173 KTGIFKSNISGSS
+1173 KTGLFKSNINAESS
-1186 SKSGTSYSGIPF
+1186 SSGVSYVGLASALRNLGIGLG
-1198 VITSMA
+1198 I
-1204 TAISVIMLAMGFL
+1204 IMLSMGYL
-1217 AKTIDG
+1217 AKSVSKMKDPNWIWKIWG
-1223 MEDPAWI
+1223 MT
-1230 LGVWAIAEALLFSI
+1230 EALLLSI
-1244 ALIIKWF
+1244 F
-1251 FQFSNSSEAKEFSKV
+1251 FVVNSFLKYSRSAESKSLEKIGTGKNKVNRENSSKV
-1266 GRGKEGSKT
+1266 GA
-1275 SSSSK
+1275 
-1280 SGNGGI
+1280 GGI
-1286 FNAVGVAIIIM
+1286 LNAAGVALLIFAVTGFVVVVMSAITALAAVVQHNNIDIDLIM
-1297 SISTFVA
+1297 SIT
-1304 TVMVSVIILAAIV
+1304 LIV
-1317 QAAGIDPDLIMT
+1317 VL
-1329 IMGLVV
+1329 
-1335 VLILAIGLSIKLIMD
+1335 LILAIGAVTTMILN
-1350 AESRQLA
+1350 AESKQLA
-1357 KIGIKELLQRIGKL
+1357 KIGIKELLQRLTRLISLSLVFTTLAIALAAIAGSIAVVSKISTDFTESQKKEGSDSDGK
-1371 VGFSVV
+1371 
-1377 FVALGVCIA
+1377 
-1386 ALGTAI
+1386 
-1392 SNIAKT
+1392 
-1398 AMEYDNKLKESGM
+1398 
-1411 LKTDKDMN
+1411 MN
-1419 PVTKAFLMIAGILTM
+1419 PIWQALIVIGSLLLAMLIGMNVAIALAKNMPTEKILS
-1434 IFVGTIILTSIA
+1434 VGL
-1446 KKMDV
+1446 
-1451 GSIMSVAMIIF
+1451 IIF

-1469 NIGESIRILTETF
+1469 NIADAIKTLTETF
-1482 SEFEDEPDAI
+1482 DMFEDSPNAIMASILGLILVMGMLAILVAVVGGIGSALGATKGTDGGTAILKLAAGLFVLAI
-1492 AGAILSLVGIMM
+1492 AIDIIVG
-1504 AMAVLVM
+1504 
-1511 VIGAVGAMLGASNG
+1511 S
-1525 SGDAGDAIIKLA
+1525 IIDLA
-1537 LGFLVLSL
+1537 
-1545 SIKVITSCIVA
+1545 K
-1556 LATAI
+1556 AI
-1561 HTFGDTG
+1561 HSFGDTT
-1568 PIWEALNV
+1568 PIWEALKV
-1576 GILVLVGMAAAMVL
+1576 GVVAL
-1590 LGAIALLFGK
+1590 LGLIAFIALLGV
-1600 QIVTLG
+1600 IGMVAGPALAM
-1606 IGLAI
+1606 IGLGLLM
-1611 IAASFLALDLAIL
+1611 IAGAALALDLAL
-1624 LLVPAIELASNY
+1624 LLLIPAIELASAY
-1636 LVGNSNKIAGAFVAI
+1636 LVDSGDKVKEAFLAI
-1651 GRAIADAILGSF
+1651 GNALAMLLVGTVVGFIQGIAELVEPLADAL
-1663 LGLLKSI
+1663 LELLNGLL
-1670 YTLGPQIIST
+1670 
-1680 ILKILLEVIRAVAD
+1680 RAVNKWAQ
-1694 FFLDPETG
+1694 DPETG
-1702 VEIGKA
+1702 YLIGEVIA
-1708 IYALL
+1708 NLLLTTARALL
-1713 KATVIALFSA
+1713 TGASILLVALGDLVGAIWDWIKESVFGPIAKFGEIIFKLILKGLEAWWKIVTAPFQWI
-1723 LVWFLDD
+1723 VDK
-1730 VGDFLHKIFSYIS
+1730 VKKIF
-1743 DWAKDSVGDNGL
+1743 
-1755 VKFLK
+1755 
-1760 AIVWTISSFIDL
+1760 
-1772 ILAPFRAIIKGVKK
+1772 
-1786 LFGIDSPSKLFA
+1786 GIGSPSKVFA

-1825 IADKVSNIWNG
+1825 IAEKVSNIWNG
-1836 LMNTCKSAMDKL
+1836 MVNACESMMEKL
-1848 SDFGRDFQQE
+1848 TGRDFQQE
-1858 IADNMSETDRKMAA
+1858 MSDKMAA
-1872 AQAQDQVQKI
+1872 IDQDTTHYRASMAVENAKA
-1882 QRYMQVL
+1882 YFDVVNKL
-1889 KTYQNGTTAE
+1889 SSGNFNTAE
-1899 RARIMSEKASLE
+1899 RANLEATKSKLEKNVKAMK
-1911 QWLKSNGKN
+1911 QVAW
-1920 KDAAINKNAM
+1920 DAAREM
-1930 KMAEEL
+1930 GFEV
-1936 GYYTSAGFLKGLYSG
+1936 TAGFYEGINSG
-1951 GDPYE
+1951 GDPYKLA
-1956 IGQQY
+1956 QQY
-1961 MHQIIDG
+1961 FGKFIEGGEDKMEI
-1968 NKDAADIHS
+1968 NS
-1977 PSGVMELIGNYL
+1977 PSKVMEVIGNYI
-1989 KQGLL
+1989 KEGLL

-2021 PDMSNLGGEAAS
+2021 PDMSSLGGEAAS

-2071 DSMNFASTGGYGG
+2071 DSMNFASSSGYSS

-2091 NSATAMPDTVNYT
+2091 SNASAMPDTVNYT